1 MAIRRPQSANR
12 WQLGHKARRGNDSFA
27 VGDEPFFDTFYLLI
41 DLVQRGDDFL
51 LSENASLSGFPEAE
65 KAGLAEA
72 PANPE
77 FGMLGDHVAGEDD
90 ESRVEFGEGSPT
102 TA

>member
-1 MAIRRPQSANR
+1 M
-12 WQLGHKARRGNDSFA
+12 
-27 VGDEPFFDTFYLLI
+27 
-41 DLVQRGDDFL
+41 